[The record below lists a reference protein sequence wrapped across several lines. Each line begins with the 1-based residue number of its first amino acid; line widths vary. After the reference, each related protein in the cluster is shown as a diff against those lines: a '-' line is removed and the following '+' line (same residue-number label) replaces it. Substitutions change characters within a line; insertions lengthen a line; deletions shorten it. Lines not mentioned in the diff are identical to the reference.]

1 MRRWV
6 TKTKT
11 ELNVSGSWLAPRAI
25 VDTATE
31 TGRRLGETPVS
42 RVWNALKEAER
53 ERGHATQ
60 RNAIQSPD
68 KPCEKSSEQDSP
80 ERREGQRPARRV
92 PLLVYG
98 WDAEEQPFHE
108 EAEAFEINENGSL
121 LWLETRVA
129 RDQRLFSINMRN
141 QAEQECR
148 VVTVGKRVHGK
159 ARVAIRFSRP
169 APHFWREA

>member
-1 MRRWV
+1 M
-6 TKTKT
+6 
-11 ELNVSGSWLAPRAI
+11 
-25 VDTATE
+25 
-31 TGRRLGETPVS
+31 S
-42 RVWNALKEAER
+42 RVWNTLKEAER
-53 ERGHATQ
+53 ERAHVTQ
-60 RNAIQSPD
+60 RHGIESPD
-68 KPCEKSSEQDSP
+68 KPSEKPTERDST
-80 ERREGQRPARRV
+80 ERREGPRPAHRV

-129 RDQRLFSINMRN
+129 RGQQLFLINMRN

-148 VVTVGKRVHGK
+148 VIRIGKRVDGK
-159 ARVAIRFSRP
+159 ARVAIQFSRP

>member
-1 MRRWV
+1 
-6 TKTKT
+6 
-11 ELNVSGSWLAPRAI
+11 
-25 VDTATE
+25 
-31 TGRRLGETPVS
+31 VS

-53 ERGHATQ
+53 ERADVAQ
-60 RNAIQSPD
+60 RNGVDSPD
-68 KPCEKSSEQDSP
+68 KPCEKSSERDCI
-80 ERREGQRPARRV
+80 ERREGQRRAHRV

-121 LWLETRVA
+121 LWLESRVA
-129 RDQRLFSINMRN
+129 RGQRLFLTNTRN

-148 VVTVGKRVHGK
+148 VIAIGKRVHGK
-159 ARVAIRFSRP
+159 ARVAIQFSRP

>member
-1 MRRWV
+1 MGYQDENWP
-6 TKTKT
+6 
-11 ELNVSGSWLAPRAI
+11 EVSSPWLAPKAI

-31 TGRRLGETPVS
+31 THRRLGETPVS
-42 RVWNALKEAER
+42 RIWNALKEAER
-53 ERGHATQ
+53 GRAHVTQ
-60 RNAIQSPD
+60 RNGIASPD
-68 KPCEKSSEQDSP
+68 EPCEKPSERDSI
-80 ERREGQRPARRV
+80 ERREGQRPAHRV

-129 RDQRLFSINMRN
+129 RGQRLFLANTRN
-141 QAEQECR
+141 QAEQECC
-148 VVTVGKRVHGK
+148 VITIGKRIHGK
-159 ARVAIRFSRP
+159 ARVAIQFSRP

>member
-1 MRRWV
+1 M
-6 TKTKT
+6 
-11 ELNVSGSWLAPRAI
+11 
-25 VDTATE
+25 
-31 TGRRLGETPVS
+31 S

-53 ERGHATQ
+53 ERADVAQ
-60 RNAIQSPD
+60 RNGVDSPD
-68 KPCEKSSEQDSP
+68 KPCEKSSERDCI
-80 ERREGQRPARRV
+80 ERREGQRRAHRV

-121 LWLETRVA
+121 LWLESRVA
-129 RDQRLFSINMRN
+129 RGQRLFLTNTRN

-148 VVTVGKRVHGK
+148 VIAIGKRVHGK
-159 ARVAIRFSRP
+159 ARVAIQFSRP

>member
-1 MRRWV
+1 M
-6 TKTKT
+6 
-11 ELNVSGSWLAPRAI
+11 
-25 VDTATE
+25 
-31 TGRRLGETPVS
+31 S

-53 ERGHATQ
+53 ERAHVTQ
-60 RNAIQSPD
+60 RNGIENPD
-68 KPCEKSSEQDSP
+68 KPCEKPSERDSSG
-80 ERREGQRPARRV
+80 RREGQRPAHRV

-129 RDQRLFSINMRN
+129 RGQRLFLINMRN

-148 VVTVGKRVHGK
+148 VVTVGKRVHSK

-169 APHFWREA
+169 APHFWREQ